1 MAKHIHV
8 HIHRAPTRDRAP
20 VARAVR
26 SIGRDQHAPED
37 VSQLVGVLMQ
47 IIAEQGGKTQDAEFD
62 ESKHKRDE
70 GGKFTAG
77 GMNAE
82 QHQAAAAAKRQKGE
96 EALKASD
103 TQSAVKHITES
114 QAHEDVSRALG
125 AADMSSAS
133 PGGDYKQHLKQA
145 ASHFARTAEAAKAM
159 KGKSS
164 LRGVDL
170 PSTDLGEWKSSAEK
184 MGFVVRTAPNPETGE
199 SGDYWYAKDKHGN
212 HTGEFFAEAHANHA
226 AQHKAEAAK
235 IDEAHAITVHES
247 RSGSA
252 SAPSKPTST
261 TAKHIKP
268 ALHEL
273 FSSGHPFSV
282 DELCKIT
289 GVTNPKLM
297 SAYVTDMKN
306 PKYAGKLGAL
316 EIVKRPDG
324 MYHVQKKEGAGLAPK
339 PGPDGQPMG
348 KHPELAA
355 AERRVAENPRTTEVR
370 HASGTGQS
378 FLPSVK
384 TSGAGAPPAEP
395 QGSAS
400 GVPGWNAKKAAA
412 LKKNMETLRGR
423 YEVAR
428 EKRKARGEHTQ
439 SLVEMKARSAY
450 ERADREHTS
459 YSFPSKA
466 TSGK

>member
-37 VSQLVGVLMQ
+37 VSQLVAVLMEA
-47 IIAEQGGKTQDAEFD
+47 IASRRGQGKTADADFKEED
-62 ESKHKRDE
+62 HKRDA

-77 GMNAE
+77 GMNAD
-82 QHQAAAAAKRQKGE
+82 QHKAAAKEHRDILNAGTNSEKSVPHHARAAMHHE
-96 EALKASD
+96 SAAFALEDGA
-103 TQSAVKHITES
+103 TS
-114 QAHEDVSRALG
+114 Q
-125 AADMSSAS
+125 
-133 PGGDYKQHLKQA
+133 
-145 ASHFARTAEAAKAM
+145 
-159 KGKSS
+159 
-164 LRGVDL
+164 
-170 PSTDLGEWKSSAEK
+170 
-184 MGFVVRTAPNPETGE
+184 
-199 SGDYWYAKDKHGN
+199 
-212 HTGEFFAEAHANHA
+212 AEAHANHA
-226 AQHKAEAAK
+226 AHHKANAAK
-235 IDEAHAITVHES
+235 IDEAHAITAHES

-252 SAPSKPTST
+252 SASSKPTSTTAKHKAEAAQISEGYGLGPGAKPMSDMDIQAALEKANPKATVPSVHPEHQGEGKGLDHPGLTNANLKPTST

-306 PKYAGKLGAL
+306 PKYAGKLGTL

-339 PGPDGQPMG
+339 PGPDGQLMG

-355 AERRVAENPRTTEVR
+355 AERRVAENPRTTSGGAAPAPTPATKKP
-370 HASGTGQS
+370 HAAGVSAGFSVSRELANLRSQGVDVSGVEQLTGARQRQAINSLLEARAASPDPLMHAAVAENPRTTSSPGLRNPGASFGGAMEAARLSGGTGS
-378 FLPSVK
+378 
-384 TSGAGAPPAEP
+384 
-395 QGSAS
+395 
-400 GVPGWNAKKAAA
+400 
-412 LKKNMETLRGR
+412 ME
-423 YEVAR
+423 
-428 EKRKARGEHTQ
+428 
-439 SLVEMKARSAY
+439 
-450 ERADREHTS
+450 
-459 YSFPSKA
+459 SKS

>member
-1 MAKHIHV
+1 MANHIHV

-20 VARAVR
+20 VARTVR

-47 IIAEQGGKTQDAEFD
+47 IIAEKEGTGTRDAEFD
-62 ESKHKRDE
+62 ESKHKRDS
-70 GGKFTAG
+70 GGRFTAG

-125 AADMSSAS
+125 AADMSFAS

-145 ASHFARTAEAAKAM
+145 ASHFARTAAKATAGGMNAEQHKAAAKEHRDILGA
-159 KGKSS
+159 GKSS
-164 LRGVDL
+164 
-170 PSTDLGEWKSSAEK
+170 EKSGRHHANAAMHHESAAFALED
-184 MGFVVRTAPNPETGE
+184 GAT
-199 SGDYWYAKDKHGN
+199 SQ
-212 HTGEFFAEAHANHA
+212 AEAHANHA
-226 AQHKAEAAK
+226 AHHKAEAAK
-235 IDEAHAITVHES
+235 IDEAHAITAHES

-252 SAPSKPTST
+252 SASSKPTST

-297 SAYVTDMKN
+297 AAYVTDMKN

-324 MYHVQKKEGAGLAPK
+324 MYHAQKKEGAGLAPK
-339 PGPDGQPMG
+339 PGPDGQLMG

-355 AERRVAENPRTTEVR
+355 SERRVAENPRTTEVR
-370 HASGTGQS
+370 HASGPAPALGDAKHKQLQKAHEAARNSYEMKRYARRAKGQKG
-378 FLPSVK
+378 VM
-384 TSGAGAPPAEP
+384 GEAE
-395 QGSAS
+395 SKAYHKM
-400 GVPGWNAKKAAA
+400 NAAA
-412 LKKNMETLRGR
+412 RALDDHER
-423 YEVAR
+423 A
-428 EKRKARGEHTQ
+428 ARG
-439 SLVEMKARSAY
+439 S
-450 ERADREHTS
+450 
-459 YSFPSKA
+459 
-466 TSGK
+466 SGK